1 MSTLK
6 VSIYRSYCHRHTA
19 LQTAPAKWKSYND
32 SESAAMARRSIQ
44 SAALDKGAT
53 GDNLVS
59 QINSLE
65 KLGVITKDLKEWATV
80 VRWVGNDAAHPN
92 KDDVHEEDADDIL
105 KLAEQFPEVIYVTPA
120 PAQERRKE
128 RGK

>member
-1 MSTLK
+1 
-6 VSIYRSYCHRHTA
+6 
-19 LQTAPAKWKSYND
+19 
-32 SESAAMARRSIQ
+32 MARRSIQ

-59 QINSLE
+59 QINSIE
-65 KLGVITKDLKEWATV
+65 KLGVITKVIKDWATV

-92 KDDVHEEDADDIL
+92 KDDVNEEDADDIL
-105 KLAEQFPEVIYVTPA
+105 KLAEQFLEVIYITPA
-120 PAQERRKE
+120 LAQERKKK